1 MFGNFMSQLK
11 QSTSSVQTLT
21 PVQQPAPP
29 PPPAPAST
37 TGANS
42 QEIRATPTNM
52 QKVQIF
58 SNDGSGWK
66 LVVDCTTQFNPTKLK
81 MAKKAKW
88 KNEAT
93 WQSNIGT
100 MSFGGGQPI
109 VLSAD
114 LFFDTTAT
122 GEDVRRYTG
131 ALQDLTLVDVEA
143 AKALGNLDPKAIKK
157 TIDDAKKAREA
168 PQAALD
174 AWKNSTGKTIQ
185 NQITTKQNDLQNAQ
199 NALSDSSG
207 IEKLILEGR
216 IRNLQNDINRQRSQ
230 YDNTLNALSAP
241 VNAIDKSIA
250 QSEEQLSN
258 MGVGGKGAPP
268 KVKFSWGAFSFI
280 SIAAS
285 VNVTFTMFLPN
296 GVPVRAN
303 CQVKLKQ
310 VEEQKMYPPQN
321 PTTRSAARKVW
332 VVEEGQTLDWI
343 AYKEYGNAS
352 LWRVIADKNNLDN
365 PRSLRPGQVLKI

>member
-1 MFGNFMSQLK
+1 MFGNFLNQLK
-11 QSTSSVQTLT
+11 QATSSVQTLT
-21 PVQQPAPP
+21 PAQKPAPP
-29 PPPAPAST
+29 PPQPAYSS
-37 TGANS
+37 GVNS
-42 QEIRATPTNM
+42 QDIRNNPTNM

-58 SNDGSGWK
+58 SNDGGGWQ

-81 MAKKAKW
+81 MNKKAKW

-109 VLSAD
+109 DLSVD

-143 AKALGNLDPKAIKK
+143 AKALGNLDPKAIQKS
-157 TIDDAKKAREA
+157 IDDAKKSKEA
-168 PQAALD
+168 PQKALD
-174 AWKNSTGKTIQ
+174 DRKNSTGKNIQ
-185 NQITTKQNDLQNAQ
+185 KHITNLQNDLQNNLNAHQ
-199 NALSDSSG
+199 NASG
-207 IEKLILEGR
+207 FERMILASR
-216 IRNLQNDINRQRSQ
+216 INDLRNDINNNQNV
-230 YDNTLNALSAP
+230 YNHTLNALSAP
-241 VNAIDKSIA
+241 VNAINKSIA
-250 QSEEQLSN
+250 QSEDQLSN

-268 KVKFSWGAFSFI
+268 KVKFNWGVFSFI
-280 SIAAS
+280 CIAES

-296 GVPVRAN
+296 GIPVRAN

-343 AYKEYGNAS
+343 AFKEYGNAA